1 MLKNKS
7 VVISRIG
14 AGLGVKL
21 AVEAAREGARGVV
34 VAART
39 MEKLDDA
46 QAGSAHSASRAKC

>member
-1 MLKNKS
+1 M
-7 VVISRIG
+7 
-14 AGLGVKL
+14 KL

-46 QAGSAHSASRAKC
+46 QAGSAHSVSRAKC